1 MGHVLR
7 ANLKSDQ
14 GTGAPHVDLVTAL
27 AECDHLGSNE
37 ASRAPVRTLIP
48 PCSQRLFSQRA
59 PKVEED
65 CGSFFFF
72 FSMLRARG
80 EHDVGGGYVVMHD
93 PTLVYVV
100 HSLWEDLDI
109 NKITIQMIISG
120 IT

>member
-27 AECDHLGSNE
+27 AECNHLRSNK
-37 ASRAPVRTLIP
+37 ASHAPVRTLIP
-48 PCSQRLFSQRA
+48 PCSPRLFSQHA
-59 PKVEED
+59 PKVKED

-72 FSMLRARG
+72 SMLRTRG
-80 EHDVGGGYVVMHD
+80 EHNVGGGYVVMHD
-93 PTLVYVV
+93 PTLMYVI
-100 HSLWEDLDI
+100 HSLWEDLNI